1 MEYFD
6 VNQETKEPEI
16 KKTKK
21 FNAKDEKGKNYEIK
35 MELTSNSIIFKTE
48 INDGILSKKYSNIFL
63 FDKLKENILFAVQ
76 ENIEEIYEQLEIY
89 INDNPVSCEIKE
101 NIIIKL
107 TTKVKK
113 IPEII
118 FELKQKEI
126 GQKQLINILIE
137 KINILE
143 AKNKDME
150 SKITNLE
157 SKISSVNSENISLK
171 KEIEQMKSDLS
182 EVNEYIKEK
191 KEKEKKN

>member
-21 FNAKDEKGKNYEIK
+21 FNAKDEKGKNYELE
-35 MELTSNSIIFKTE
+35 MELNTGSIEFKTE
-48 INDGILSKKYSNIFL
+48 INDGIITKKYSNILSFN
-63 FDKLKENILFAVQ
+63 KLKENIIFAVQ
-76 ENIEEIYEQLEIY
+76 ENIEKIFEQLEIY
-89 INDNPVSCEIKE
+89 INEDPVSCEIKDN

-143 AKNKDME
+143 VKNREME
-150 SKITNLE
+150 SKNNNLE
-157 SKISSVNSENISLK
+157 LKVNSL
-171 KEIEQMKSDLS
+171 
-182 EVNEYIKEK
+182 
-191 KEKEKKN
+191 